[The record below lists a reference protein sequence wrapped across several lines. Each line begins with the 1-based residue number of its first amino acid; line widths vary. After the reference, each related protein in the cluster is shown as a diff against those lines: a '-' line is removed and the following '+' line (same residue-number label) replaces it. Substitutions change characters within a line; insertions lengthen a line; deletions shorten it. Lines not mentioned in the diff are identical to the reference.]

1 MRLLI
6 WKNYFHPELIGT
18 AIAQED
24 TAISITMGKES
35 ERMPK
40 IQKYFGLCETCE
52 HDATCMLRRS
62 AQLKIIQCEEF
73 STQPTAAKIKT
84 SQNEVLLS
92 DAPEYARMGLCAN
105 CLNVTG
111 CGFPNARQGVLQCE
125 EYLLDEA
132 GVIPPI
138 EPRRSR
144 SAA

>member
-6 WKNYFHPELIGT
+6 WKNYSHPELIGT

-24 TAISITMGKES
+24 TARSIMLGKES
-35 ERMPK
+35 ELMPK
-40 IQKYFGLCETCE
+40 IEKYFGLCETCE

-73 STQPTAAKIKT
+73 STQPTAAKI
-84 SQNEVLLS
+84 SSVPNETLLS
-92 DAPEYARMGLCAN
+92 DAPEYTRMGLCAN
-105 CLNVTG
+105 CLNVTD

-132 GVIPPI
+132 GVIPPL
-138 EPRRSR
+138 EPERSR